1 MSDEE
6 EAFYDALAKNESAQE
21 VMGEEVLVEM
31 AREIAAKL
39 RDNLTVDWA
48 VRDSVRA
55 KLRILIRTLLRRYK
69 YPPDQAKDAVEMVLR
84 QAEVVSEYETA
95 A

>member
-1 MSDEE
+1 
-6 EAFYDALAKNESAQE
+6 
-21 VMGEEVLVEM
+21 M

-55 KLRILIRTLLRRYK
+55 KLRVLIRTLLRRYQ
-69 YPPDQAKDAVEMVLR
+69 YPPDKAKMQLR
-84 QAEVVSEYETA
+84 WS
-95 A
+95 

>member
-1 MSDEE
+1 
-6 EAFYDALAKNESAQE
+6 
-21 VMGEEVLVEM
+21 MGEAVLVEM

-55 KLRILIRTLLRRYK
+55 KLRIMIRTLLRRYK
-69 YPPDQAKDAVEMVLR
+69 YPPDQAKDTVEMVLR